1 MTEVGQDPRSVL
13 LVTLS
18 KLDIEI
24 KAIEAHLIEKR
35 QLKSQLLR
43 ELDSYRTST
52 RTADKAPAAEAS
64 CSSDRLTARQPSV
77 WQDFRP
83 RAVPLFLKNGFT
95 TNLSAEEEQT
105 ASSRERGGQD
115 QLKEPVV
122 IAPEPELSPDEKRTL
137 FLSLFLGRKDVFAAR
152 VISYDAKGGI
162 AKTAYMPVW
171 QRFGKEV
178 IDDHLCGRAVLG
190 VYPMIEQTRCHFIVL
205 DFDEET
211 WREDALV
218 VIQAARKFGI
228 PVAPEISR
236 SGKGLHLWIFFS
248 EPVPAE
254 RARRLGA
261 ALLAEATAQNGS
273 PRLLSFD
280 RMIPAQDRL
289 HDANQ
294 IGNLIALPL
303 QLHRRRF
310 CTTVF
315 TDDELRPIPHQW
327 AYLQKITRLSRAE
340 LDERLEALEKALG
353 APISSQLPR
362 KECSRRTNASVG
374 VDESQFELV
383 AEDYFAYEATRLCAA
398 KTPLQILRSNCL
410 SFDLDALTPELRS
423 HLIRLAS
430 FWNPEYLRRRRELR
444 STFETPRKFILAD
457 QRFGQLML
465 PRGLFDKV
473 VRVLRNNAIPFEVED
488 RRFAGIPIDTEFNAF
503 LKPDQAEALEA
514 MLSVEH
520 GILVASTG
528 FGKTVLAF
536 ALIHSLKTSSMIL
549 VHSAEIA
556 KQWAD
561 GAKRFLGLTKKRG
574 RCLQKRNQSSDPNRR
589 YRLAA

>member
-1 MTEVGQDPRSVL
+1 MTEVVQDPRSVL

-43 ELDSYRTST
+43 ELNSYRTST

-64 CSSDRLTARQPSV
+64 GSSDRLTARQPSV
-77 WQDFRP
+77 RQDLRP

-115 QLKEPVV
+115 QLKEPAV

-190 VYPMIEQTRCHFIVL
+190 VYPMIEQTRCRFIVL

-254 RARRLGA
+254 RAP
-261 ALLAEATAQNGS
+261 T
-273 PRLLSFD
+273 
-280 RMIPAQDRL
+280 
-289 HDANQ
+289 
-294 IGNLIALPL
+294 
-303 QLHRRRF
+303 RRRPS
-310 CTTVF
+310 C
-315 TDDELRPIPHQW
+315 
-327 AYLQKITRLSRAE
+327 
-340 LDERLEALEKALG
+340 
-353 APISSQLPR
+353 
-362 KECSRRTNASVG
+362 
-374 VDESQFELV
+374 
-383 AEDYFAYEATRLCAA
+383 
-398 KTPLQILRSNCL
+398 
-410 SFDLDALTPELRS
+410 
-423 HLIRLAS
+423 
-430 FWNPEYLRRRRELR
+430 
-444 STFETPRKFILAD
+444 
-457 QRFGQLML
+457 
-465 PRGLFDKV
+465 
-473 VRVLRNNAIPFEVED
+473 
-488 RRFAGIPIDTEFNAF
+488 
-503 LKPDQAEALEA
+503 
-514 MLSVEH
+514 
-520 GILVASTG
+520 
-528 FGKTVLAF
+528 
-536 ALIHSLKTSSMIL
+536 
-549 VHSAEIA
+549 
-556 KQWAD
+556 
-561 GAKRFLGLTKKRG
+561 
-574 RCLQKRNQSSDPNRR
+574 
-589 YRLAA
+589 